1 MDFIFNLASYI
12 IPFVVVLTI
21 IVFVHELGHFWVA
34 RRCGVR
40 VEVFS
45 IGFGPELFGFND
57 RHGTRWKFAAVPL
70 GGYVKFFGDAD
81 ATSSGADQDAM
92 GSMSAADRAVS
103 FHHKRLP
110 QRAAIVAAGPI
121 ANFIFAIVI
130 YTGLF
135 SLIGQP
141 YTPPVIGGV
150 VAGSAAE
157 AAGLKAGDRITSLD
171 GSAVQRF
178 EELRTY
184 VALRAETPIQLGVL
198 RDGADMALTIVPRRV
213 DVPDGFG
220 GTQRL
225 GQVGIQSPTG
235 STEFVRHGPVSAVVQ
250 AVRQIGTEITTTFT
264 YLGRII
270 KGKESG
276 DQLSG
281 PLGIAKMSG
290 DIAKSGWLALVSLMA
305 TLSVAIGLINLFPVP
320 MLDGGH
326 LLFYAVEAVRGRPL
340 GERAQEYGFRVG
352 FALVLSLF
360 LFATWNDLNR
370 LPVFNFI
377 AGLFS

>member
-1 MDFIFNLASYI
+1 MDFIINLVSYVV
-12 IPFVVVLTI
+12 PFLVVLTV

-40 VEVFS
+40 VETFS
-45 IGFGPELFGFND
+45 IGFGPELFGWMD
-57 RHGTRWKFAAVPL
+57 RHGTRWKIAAVPL

-81 ATSSGADQDAM
+81 ATSGTTDGAAM
-92 GSMSAADRAVS
+92 ATMTDADRAVS
-103 FHHKRLP
+103 FHHKSLP
-110 QRAAIVAAGPI
+110 QRAAIVLAGPM
-121 ANFIFAIVI
+121 ANFIFAILV
-130 YTGLF
+130 YAALF
-135 SLIGQP
+135 MSVGQSFS
-141 YTPPVIGGV
+141 PPVVGGII
-150 VAGSAAE
+150 AGSAAE
-157 AAGLKAGDRITSLD
+157 QAGLRVGDRITSLD
-171 GSAVQRF
+171 GKEIRSF
-178 EELRTY
+178 TDMRTY
-184 VALRAETPIQLGVL
+184 VALRAETPIQVGLL
-198 RDGADMALTIVPRRV
+198 RDTQPLTVTVTPARV

-220 GTQRL
+220 NTQRVGQL
-225 GQVGIQSPTG
+225 GVQAAGRI
-235 STEFVRHGPVSAVVQ
+235 EFIKHGPVSAVTQ
-250 AVRQIGTEITTTFT
+250 AVRQIGTEISSTFT

-270 KGKESG
+270 GGKESG

-290 DIAKSGWLALVSLMA
+290 DVAKASWLGLISLMA

-326 LLFYAVEAVRGRPL
+326 LLFYMVEAVRGKPL
-340 GERAQEYGFRVG
+340 GERAQEYGFRIG